1 MSNVF
6 KKVSLSALTL
16 LLVLGL
22 SGCASNKGAGNND
35 SDEMIAEGFTLELN
49 GDSDSRKAGA
59 LQTILFPFDSNEL
72 TSDSKA
78 RLRANAEFL
87 ENNKDIKVQI
97 EGHCDERGSIQ
108 YNLALGE
115 RRAKATREYLIN
127 MGISSSRISI
137 ISYGKERP
145 VAYGHDNGAWSKNR
159 RSNFV
164 IVEK

>member
-1 MSNVF
+1 MIQILR
-6 KKVSLSALTL
+6 KISLLSLTVL
-16 LLVLGL
+16 LLLGL
-22 SGCASNKGAGNND
+22 ASCATNKGKGN
-35 SDEMIAEGFTLELN
+35 SSEEMSAEGFSLELN

-59 LQTILFPFDSNEL
+59 LQTVYFPFDSNEL
-72 TSDSKA
+72 TSETKGI
-78 RLRANAEFL
+78 LKVNAEFL
-87 ENNKDIKVQI
+87 KSNKNIKVQI

-115 RRAKATREYLIN
+115 RRAKATRQYLIN
-127 MGISSSRISI
+127 QGVESSRVSL

-145 VAYGHDNGAWSKNR
+145 MAYGHDDGAWSKNR